1 VWGEVTRIWRKTMI
15 GNKERNKTDNETA
28 KDNNNKEASI
38 RGSGFPVPS
47 PDGNSEGG
55 IGSAIG
61 ESLLIDS

>member
-1 VWGEVTRIWRKTMI
+1 MI
-15 GNKERNKTDNETA
+15 GNKERNKTNNETA